1 MKNIDGYINRIQTSD
16 GKIYALTCEPLENL
30 KLKGIYD
37 SLKVMDMMLYK
48 YAYEPKT
55 VIGFK
60 STEDMAE
67 YFRKFLQI
75 ILPEEY
81 RYNKGE

>member
-1 MKNIDGYINRIQTSD
+1 MKNIDGYINRIQTPD

-30 KLKGIYD
+30 KLNEVYNC
-37 SLKVMDMMLYK
+37 LKVMDMLLYK

-55 VIGFK
+55 VVEFN
-60 STEDMAE
+60 STEEMAK
-67 YFRKFLQI
+67 YFHMFLSI

-81 RYNKGE
+81 RYDKEK